1 MKKKKH
7 YVNSRSSLKCQNECV
22 CVYIGKSVVPHLP
35 RSLQVS
41 KVDVWNE
48 ENGLGVQ
55 VSNAFEQR
63 TFSPLY
69 RSGQPRAAIFP

>member
-1 MKKKKH
+1 M
-7 YVNSRSSLKCQNECV
+7 SSLKCQNKCV
-22 CVYIGKSVVPHLP
+22 CVCVCIGKSVVPHLP

-41 KVDVWNE
+41 KVDVWDE

-69 RSGQPRAAIFP
+69 RGQPRAAIFP

>member
-1 MKKKKH
+1 M
-7 YVNSRSSLKCQNECV
+7 CV
-22 CVYIGKSVVPHLP
+22 CMSVVPHLP